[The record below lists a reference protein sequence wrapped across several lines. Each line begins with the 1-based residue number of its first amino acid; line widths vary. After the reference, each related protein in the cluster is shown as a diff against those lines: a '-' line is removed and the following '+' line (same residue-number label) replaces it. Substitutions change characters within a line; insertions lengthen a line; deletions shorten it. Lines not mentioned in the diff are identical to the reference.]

1 MQQTLQA
8 EHFVDEDQ
16 SKQAI
21 GNTFIT
27 LSFVFLGMVLA
38 SLLLWSYQKTDS
50 LFIAIFSLMVL
61 VYALMMV
68 IFIVIVR
75 SKLTVYQF
83 KVFITVSIF
92 MSLCSLSLFV
102 YFVIKAIQFFK
113 RSGIAT
119 ASYQQRNTPYVPQ
132 NLVGYANAP
141 MVRQPSFNPEYNPQ
155 RTNSPGL
162 M

>member
-1 MQQTLQA
+1 MQFLQT

-38 SLLLWSYQKTDS
+38 TLLLWSYQKTDT
-50 LFIAIFSLMVL
+50 LFISIFSLMVL
-61 VYALMMV
+61 TYAIMMV
-68 IFIVIVR
+68 IFISVIR
-75 SKLTVYQF
+75 AKLTVNQF
-83 KVFITVSIF
+83 KIFMTTSIF
-92 MSLCSLSLFV
+92 MSLCSLFLFV
-102 YFVIKAIQFFK
+102 YFVIKAVQFFK
-113 RSGIAT
+113 RSNIAT
-119 ASYQQRNTPYVPQ
+119 ASYQQRTPYVPQ

-141 MVRQPSFNPEYNPQ
+141 PVMRQPSFTPDYNVQRMSNPA
-155 RTNSPGL
+155 L